1 MSREAIDRAYMHS
14 LTVENMDA
22 SPSERVRAALSWIQE
37 VTPLVPEEVMRPLA
51 ITVLRDVAKPL
62 LDEDGKPMIVKIMQL
77 MLRKC
82 GCMEEERQIAEELE
96 SLVTE
101 VLKRR
106 KDTEGEEW
114 KDV

>member
-14 LTVENMDA
+14 ITVENMDA

-37 VTPLVPEEVMRPLA
+37 VTPLVPEDVMRPLA
-51 ITVLRDVAKPL
+51 ITILRDVAKPL

-82 GCMEEERQIAEELE
+82 GCIAEERQIAEELE
-96 SLVTE
+96 SLVGQ
-101 VLKRR
+101 VIKRR
-106 KDTEGEEW
+106 NDTEGDEW
-114 KDV
+114 KNA

>member
-1 MSREAIDRAYMHS
+1 MSRESIDRAYMHS

-37 VTPLVPEEVMRPLA
+37 VTPLVPEEVIRPLA
-51 ITVLRDVAKPL
+51 ITILRDVAKPL
-62 LDEDGKPMIVKIMQL
+62 LDDEGRPMIGKIMHL

-82 GCMEEERQIAEELE
+82 GCIEEERLIAAELE

-101 VLKRR
+101 LLKRR
-106 KDTEGEEW
+106 KDNEGEEW
-114 KDV
+114 KDA